1 MNSEVIVQYAST
13 NNMVSVMFVPRDT
26 RLSVQFVSKK
36 KKKEKRL
43 SVQFVSTNNE
53 VIVQYASMNN
63 WVSVMFVPTDNRIS
77 VPLLEP
83 KTYGA
88 SVQFVSINNGGKRN
102 IPLAHTTG

>member
-1 MNSEVIVQYAST
+1 M
-13 NNMVSVMFVPRDT
+13 
-26 RLSVQFVSKK
+26 
-36 KKKEKRL
+36 

-53 VIVQYASMNN
+53 VIVHYASMNN